1 MNRELLLNYQIFR
14 KLGYIF
20 SIPRAKV
27 IAKRL
32 EQYINDDE
40 KILDIGAG
48 TCNVCKIL
56 IERGYKVNPI
66 DIKNWSL
73 VEGINPII
81 YDGNHLP
88 FNKDKFEVTLIL
100 FVLHHSL
107 DPENVL
113 REASRVSKH
122 IIVWEAL
129 YTTKTNE
136 TITHIFDSLITLNFK
151 EHPHNNKNDKE
162 WRSLFKNLG
171 LKLKDVKFY
180 RFLTTKQALYY
191 LEK

>member
-1 MNRELLLNYQIFR
+1 MNRESLLNYQFLR
-14 KLGYIF
+14 KIGYIF
-20 SIPRAKV
+20 SIPRAIV
-27 IAKRL
+27 ITKRI
-32 EQYINDDE
+32 EQYLNDDG

-48 TCNVCKIL
+48 TCNVFKIL
-56 IERGYKVNPI
+56 VERGYKVTPM

-88 FNKDKFEVTLIL
+88 FNRDKFEVTLIL

-107 DPENVL
+107 DPENL
-113 REASRVSKH
+113 LGEASRVSKR

-129 YTTKTNE
+129 YTSKTNE

-162 WRSLFKNLG
+162 WRLLFKQLG
-171 LKLKDVKFY
+171 LKLKDVKYY
-180 RFLTTKQALYY
+180 RFLTTKQVLYY

>member
-1 MNRELLLNYQIFR
+1 MNRELLLNYQFLR
-14 KLGYIF
+14 KFGYIF

-27 IAKRL
+27 ITKQV
-32 EQYINDDE
+32 EQYLNDDG

-56 IERGYKVNPI
+56 GERGYKVTPV

-88 FNKDKFEVTLIL
+88 INKDKYELTLIL

-107 DPENVL
+107 DPENLL
-113 REASRVSKH
+113 REANRVSKR

-129 YTTKTNE
+129 YTTKTNKA
-136 TITHIFDSLITLNFK
+136 ITYFFDSLITLNFK

-162 WRSLFKNLG
+162 WRLLFKQLG
-171 LKLKDVKFY
+171 LKLKDVKYY
-180 RFLTTKQALYY
+180 RFLATKQALYY